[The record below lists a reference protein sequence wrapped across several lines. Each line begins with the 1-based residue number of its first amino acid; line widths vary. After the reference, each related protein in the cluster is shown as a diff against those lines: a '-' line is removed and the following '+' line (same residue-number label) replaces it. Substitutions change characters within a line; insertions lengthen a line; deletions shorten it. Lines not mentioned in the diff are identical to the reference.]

1 MSDRGDSTH
10 DDSGL
15 PSVDQLLE
23 AFHRMLGHFFTCIA
37 VRQTLGGRSTPEE
50 FARKFDFAAHEIGE
64 VAGAL
69 QKFTACNTAPAI
81 NRNAP
86 TAEEEEFL
94 RATVAKLSPADGPIV
109 IQPCEE
115 RGQ

>member
-1 MSDRGDSTH
+1 MSDRADATH

-15 PSVDQLLE
+15 PTVDQLME
-23 AFHRMLGHFFTCIA
+23 AFHRTLGHLIRCVAQREAI
-37 VRQTLGGRSTPEE
+37 GCRSTPQEL
-50 FARKFDFAAHEIGE
+50 ARSFESAAREIGE

-69 QKFTACNTAPAI
+69 QKFTACKTAPAI

-94 RATVAKLSPADGPIV
+94 RAMVAKLSPDDGPIV
-109 IQPCEE
+109 IQPREE
-115 RGQ
+115 RVQ